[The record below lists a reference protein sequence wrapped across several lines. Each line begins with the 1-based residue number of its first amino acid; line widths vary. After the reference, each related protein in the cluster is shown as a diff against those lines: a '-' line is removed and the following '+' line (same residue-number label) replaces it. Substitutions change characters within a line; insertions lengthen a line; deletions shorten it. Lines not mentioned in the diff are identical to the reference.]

1 MFTGIVEQT
10 AVVKGIAKR
19 HDVYE
24 LLLQFS
30 KSIEGLKIGDSV
42 AVSGVCLTAVK
53 IDGNNASFDIMNE
66 TFKKTSFGNVKVGD
80 IVMYNRWGGTEIKSD
95 DEELL
100 IMHQSDIIAKK
111 I

>member
-1 MFTGIVEQT
+1 MS
-10 AVVKGIAKR
+10 VKLEPLGDQVIIKPIEKEE
-19 HDVYE
+19 V
-24 LLLQFS
+24 S
-30 KSIEGLKIGDSV
+30 KSGIILPDTVKEKPQEGEVV
-42 AVSGVCLTAVK
+42 AVGPGRVK
-53 IDGNNASFDIMNE
+53 EDGTRIAMD
-66 TFKKTSFGNVKVGD
+66 VKVGD